1 MKIAIVAGGTGG
13 HIYPALSLAEALKN
27 RGHEITFIGS
37 NDRMEK
43 DLIPSH
49 NFDYIGLDVYT
60 TRGGAIQKIKS
71 MLSIIK
77 AYFNCLNILKIGRAH
92 V

>member
-13 HIYPALSLAEALKN
+13 HIYPALTLAEALQK

-43 DLIPSH
+43 DLIP
-49 NFDYIGLDVYT
+49 VYRT
-60 TRGGAIQKIKS
+60 GCCYDQRRDLAE
-71 MLSIIK
+71 M
-77 AYFNCLNILKIGRAH
+77 
-92 V
+92 